1 MPNMEGEA
9 ILATVAQIALAL
21 AGFSGVVSV
30 FQSAEPKWRMLDLA
44 ATEFILEHAFAAAA
58 MALLP
63 FPLFYT
69 LKIYISGPSLMH
81 LTWRMTSIFF
91 AAVISLL
98 IGIQIGRIRDLSRKG
113 LRPRRAGVFKFIYFP
128 LMFLS
133 LLLQLVNA
141 IYWAS
146 FPGLLWVLLV
156 LLLAPGF
163 QFLNL
168 VRYHLLSFLG
178 KQEATH
184 E

>member
-1 MPNMEGEA
+1 MEGEG

-69 LKIYISGPSLMH
+69 LKIYISGPSLMR
-81 LTWRMTSIFF
+81 LTWRVASIFF
-91 AAVISLL
+91 ATAISILMS
-98 IGIQIGRIRDLSRKG
+98 IQIGRIRALNRKG

-128 LMFLS
+128 LLS
-133 LLLQLVNA
+133 LLLLLQLLNA
-141 IYWAS
+141 TCWAS
-146 FPGLLWVLLV
+146 FPGLLWALLV

-178 KQEATH
+178 KPEATH